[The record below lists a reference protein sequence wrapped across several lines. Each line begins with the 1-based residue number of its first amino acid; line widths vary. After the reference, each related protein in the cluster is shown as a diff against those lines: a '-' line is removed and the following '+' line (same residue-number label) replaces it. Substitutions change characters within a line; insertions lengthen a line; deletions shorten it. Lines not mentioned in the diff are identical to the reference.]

1 MQYLYILVFLIKV
14 FYFSHLFHGKRGLR
28 WENSSQKKIT
38 HYRTNLLVQQMFK
51 GYLLLL
57 FVLILS
63 ILYWT
68 QKFYQSKVINDILQ
82 LKDCLNPMSKPYIFG
97 PFLIICT
104 LDLNKQWSVL
114 SSSLPKFMLKIYIT
128 VRRMV
133 YLSSNG
139 GEKC

>member
-1 MQYLYILVFLIKV
+1 MEIEGLDEKILHKKRLHITELICWSRKCLKV
-14 FYFSHLFHGKRGLR
+14 IAPVCIS
-28 WENSSQKKIT
+28 
-38 HYRTNLLVQQMFK
+38 
-51 GYLLLL
+51 
-57 FVLILS
+57 S

-68 QKFYQSKVINDILQ
+68 QKVNQSKVINDILQ